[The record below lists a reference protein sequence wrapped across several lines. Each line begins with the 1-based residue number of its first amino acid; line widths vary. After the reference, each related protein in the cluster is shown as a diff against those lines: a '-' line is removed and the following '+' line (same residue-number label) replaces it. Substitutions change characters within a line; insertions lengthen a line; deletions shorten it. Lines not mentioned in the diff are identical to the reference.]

1 MKRLFNSAV
10 FATAVAL
17 LTWLP
22 LQARAQQG
30 PGAGGGGG
38 GPRMTPEEM
47 RQRMMERVREMMDV
61 KNDDEWNVIE
71 PRITKVMDAR
81 QAVGFGG
88 GGMRGMFGPRR
99 GGPGGDTQNAD
110 QPQRR
115 RGGGGFGGQPSP
127 AMEDLQKAVEAKA
140 SADTLKAKMA
150 AFREERAQKRAAL
163 QKAQDD
169 LKKVLNVHQEA
180 AAVVAGLL
188 D

>member
-1 MKRLFNSAV
+1 
-10 FATAVAL
+10 
-17 LTWLP
+17 
-22 LQARAQQG
+22 
-30 PGAGGGGG
+30 
-38 GPRMTPEEM
+38 MTPEEM

-61 KNDDEWNVIE
+61 KNDDEWNVLE

-88 GGMRGMFGPRR
+88 AGMRGLFGPRR
-99 GGPGGDTQNAD
+99 GGGGDTQNAD
-110 QPQRR
+110 QPRTR

-140 SADTLKAKMA
+140 SADTLKTKLTAV
-150 AFREERAQKRAAL
+150 REERAEKRAAL